1 MFKAID
7 PHTNIPNNSS
17 LVGLIAVAFW
27 LFFFYG
33 ANLTSGWFGVFNFD
47 SSELPIITL
56 YAMYIPIFINFM
68 RKEKDMGVFRR
79 FVLPSLATVGAFFM
93 ICATI
98 YAHGIQPYL
107 KAKAEG
113 NFAFPVLF
121 YLIVLAVIVGA
132 GILLRYLGR
141 RMKNDAPVTE
151 ESAE

>member
-1 MFKAID
+1 
-7 PHTNIPNNSS
+7 
-17 LVGLIAVAFW
+17 
-27 LFFFYG
+27 
-33 ANLTSGWFGVFNFD
+33 
-47 SSELPIITL
+47 
-56 YAMYIPIFINFM
+56 MYIPIFINFM

-121 YLIVLAVIVGA
+121 YLIVFAVIVGA
-132 GILLRYLGR
+132 GILLRFVGR
-141 RMKNDAPVTE
+141 RMTKSD
-151 ESAE
+151 SAEQVSEE